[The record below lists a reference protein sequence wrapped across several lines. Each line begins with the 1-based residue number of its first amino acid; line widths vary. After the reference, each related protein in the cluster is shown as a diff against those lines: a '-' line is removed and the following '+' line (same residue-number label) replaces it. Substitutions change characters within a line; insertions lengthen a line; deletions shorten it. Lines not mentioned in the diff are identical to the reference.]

1 MNRSINRDRPSGGW
15 MDYCRKHEN
24 TLLAIGA
31 VLAFL
36 VIWEILPD
44 TGLANPFFSSSPSR
58 ILKAGQWLFAHGFW
72 QDILVSLGEFAA
84 GMLLAVLVSIPLGLL
99 LGWYRRLN
107 AAFEPFVTMLNAM
120 PRVALLPLIILWLG
134 IGMESKVAAVFLGAF
149 FPLVVNVMAGVR
161 TVDETLLKCAR
172 SFGASDRQVFTSLA
186 LPSSVPFLV
195 AGMRLALGRG
205 LVGVVVGEMLASTA
219 GIGHMMTLASA
230 TFQTDKMFVGLILLA
245 GFGYSLTELLKRLEK
260 RFESW
265 RP

>member
-1 MNRSINRDRPSGGW
+1 MNGSIPGSSRPKTGPGF
-15 MDYCRKHEN
+15 YRRYEF
-24 TLLAIGA
+24 TILAFSA
-31 VLAFL
+31 VLFFL
-36 VIWEILPD
+36 ILWELLPD
-44 TGLANPFFSSSPSR
+44 LGWVNPFFSSSPSR
-58 ILKAGQWLFAHGFW
+58 ILSASQWLFAHGLW
-72 QDILVSLGEFAA
+72 NDILVSLGEFAG
-84 GMLLAVLVSIPLGLL
+84 GMGLAILFSIPIGLL

-107 AAFEPFVTMLNAM
+107 AAFEPFVTMFNAM

-134 IGMESKVAAVFLGAF
+134 IGMASKVAAVFLGAF
-149 FPLVVNVMAGVR
+149 FPLVVNVMSGVK

-172 SFGASDRQVFTSLA
+172 SFGATDQQVFTTLA
-186 LPSSVPFLV
+186 LPTAVPFLV

-219 GIGHMMTLASA
+219 GVGHMMALASA

-245 GFGYSLTELLKRLEK
+245 GFGYILTELLKRLEQ